1 MRKPKPTVTDE
12 TPNGA
17 MAKASARDCPMR
29 ARLVLAG
36 RESAKANGT
45 PTAKATSVAYAAA
58 RNELPSASITVTPP
72 VKPEPEVASCR

>member
-1 MRKPKPTVTDE
+1 
-12 TPNGA
+12 
-17 MAKASARDCPMR
+17 MR